1 MHGPRL
7 DILTWILGAD
17 STLFRQI
24 TMSSQSH
31 ALSEIEGSLLLR
43 CFEKYA
49 LEACENQNVHGR
61 KQPSRHFDDPV
72 VSAEC
77 EAWRQQTHLQTGSD
91 CLLRL
96 ICICILVR
104 DFDEIRDFVERRW
117 VDTIAV
123 DAVADAAAGHTAFTC
138 QQFAHQN
145 ELVRTAACIIV
156 QNIPYFMQVDWNGK
170 WNIQTE
176 TWKTAHWYHIVRRVN
191 TDARVIFCGEMIQA
205 AYDASATAAA
215 LCEFLGGI
223 RGALPYT
230 KQDVVQWW
238 QDHGDHHHLCYNM
251 QMVCDVYNYQSCTAT
266 ANNVVVPPIPPVQ
279 RVTHVTMETLRIL
292 VFFCSNLLCKV
303 ESRLLHDI
311 LPIDLDTLKMLVMIY
326 DKVRSRDLLQ
336 QQGVIAAV
344 NRVTKSVKVFVQMYR
359 ACSEMERCLHMYV
372 YLNHLRSPSNT
383 LALLAHIA
391 QNGNAPA
398 REDICR
404 LFRRWLCNLD
414 GLCSQD
420 CMISAAVLTWGG
432 RDLAN
437 FCLRSCVFLRE
448 QQPPV
453 HEILLANMDGTLG
466 DASDFLDPLLFQ
478 EIFAENSLL
487 DS

>member
-17 STLFRQI
+17 SALFRQI

-31 ALSEIEGSLLLR
+31 ALSEIEGSVLLR

-49 LEACENQNVHGR
+49 LEACEDQNVQGR
-61 KQPSRHFDDPV
+61 PQPSRHFEDPV

-77 EAWRQQTHLQTGSD
+77 EAWRLQTRLQTGSD

-96 ICICILVR
+96 ICICMLVR

-123 DAVADAAAGHTAFTC
+123 DAAADAAAGHAAFTC
-138 QQFAHQN
+138 RQFADQN
-145 ELVRTAACIIV
+145 EMVCTAACIIV
-156 QNIPYFMQVDWNGK
+156 QNIPYFMETDWNGK
-170 WNIQTE
+170 WNIKKE

-205 AYDASATAAA
+205 AYDAPATAAT
-215 LCEFLGGI
+215 LCEFLG
-223 RGALPYT
+223 RVKGALPYT
-230 KQDVVQWW
+230 PQDVVKWW

-251 QMVCDVYNYQSCTAT
+251 QMVCDVYNYQSHTAT
-266 ANNVVVPPIPPVQ
+266 AYNVVVPPIPTRQ
-279 RVTHVTMETLRIL
+279 HMTHVTMETLRIL
-292 VFFCSNLLCKV
+292 VVFYSNLLRQV

-326 DKVRSRDLLQ
+326 DKVRTRSSSQ
-336 QQGVIAAV
+336 QQVVIAAV

-359 ACSEMERCLHMYV
+359 ACSEMERCLRLYV

-383 LALLAHIA
+383 FALLSHIA
-391 QNGNAPA
+391 QNSHAPP
-398 REDICR
+398 RDDMCR
-404 LFRRWLCNLD
+404 VFRQWLCNMD

-420 CMISAAVLTWGG
+420 CMMSAAVLTWGG

-437 FCLRSCVFLRE
+437 FCLRSSVYLRE

-453 HEILLANMDGTLG
+453 HEILLLNDDGTFG
-466 DASDFLDPLLFQ
+466 DASDLLDPLLFQ
-478 EIFAENSLL
+478 DVFAENSLL
-487 DS
+487 DH